1 MTSPSKP
8 SRPRGN
14 AWPGSSSSTSKQ
26 GSAQSR
32 PGIHLAALAVL
43 IFVMLAAVIGGAAL
57 HPGDWHHKFK
67 VGLGLDLHGGTTVTL
82 KAVASNGG
90 VPNKTDMNTAISI
103 LESRFNGLGINNT
116 TVQQQG
122 SQFINISIPGASAT
136 QIAPLLSSASLR
148 FRQVL
153 LCTTSVPSNAG
164 CLPGTHPAGSGLP
177 TAAAS
182 TPTTPIPTPTGTP
195 TPAPSSPKAKTSSP
209 ASKKSQSAS
218 PTPSPS
224 GGTGQAA
231 GARQFTGVTSAVVKP
246 LASASP
252 SASPSSSP
260 KPSASPSS
268 SPSGK
273 SSPSASPSASPTPT
287 PSVSAPSANTLYVAG
302 EESLVSAKAL
312 ALFKKLD
319 CGTTKWQHEIYGDK
333 SFKYDNEP
341 QIVACDGSG
350 IKYVLGPPIVQ
361 GTQLKSPAAALS
373 PTSNQ
378 WVVTF
383 NLNGAGSKSFGDKT
397 TQMVNAYYDSAT
409 GRETSVLDQFA
420 IVLDGKVVS
429 APLVQQAI
437 TGGSGQITGSFT
449 QKSATN
455 LANVLKYGALPLSFA
470 SQTIQSVSAQ
480 LGSQQLDAGLIAAAV
495 GLLLVVFYSLFY
507 YRGLALVSVFS
518 LATAALLSW
527 LAVILLGKYQG
538 YSLTLAGVAGLIVAI
553 GITADSFVVYFERLR
568 DEVREGRTLRAA
580 VERGWTRA
588 RRTILVSDTVSFLA
602 ALLLYIFAIG
612 DVKGFAFTLGLTTLI
627 DVAVV
632 FLFTKPMVTLLART
646 KFYSS
651 GRPLS
656 GLDPARLGAK
666 SPWRGSRSVTPRPAT
681 GAANTVSARTTPK
694 EA

>member
-1 MTSPSKP
+1 VTSPSKP

-14 AWPGSSSSTSKQ
+14 AWPGGSSTSKQ
-26 GSAQSR
+26 GSSTQSR

-43 IFVMLAAVIGGAAL
+43 VFVMLATVIGGAAL
-57 HPGDWHHKFK
+57 HPGDWHNKFK
-67 VGLGLDLHGGTTVTL
+67 VRLGLDLHGGTQVTL
-82 KAVASNGG
+82 KAVAAKGG
-90 VPNKTDMNTAISI
+90 VPSKTDMNTAISI

-122 SQFINISIPGASAT
+122 SQLINISIPGAGAS

-153 LCTTSVPSNAG
+153 LCTTIFPSNAG
-164 CLPGTHPAGSGLP
+164 CSSAPHHPAGAGLP
-177 TAAAS
+177 AAAS
-182 TPTTPIPTPTGTP
+182 APTTPLPTPTGTP
-195 TPAPSSPKAKTSSP
+195 
-209 ASKKSQSAS
+209 S
-218 PTPSPS
+218 PTPSSSPKPKSSTTPASKSSSSASPKASNS

-231 GARQFTGVTSAVVKP
+231 GARQLTGVTSAVIKP
-246 LASASP
+246 KASASPSPKSSASP
-252 SASPSSSP
+252 SASP
-260 KPSASPSS
+260 KAT
-268 SPSGK
+268 
-273 SSPSASPSASPTPT
+273 SSPSANASPTPT
-287 PSVSAPSANTLYVAG
+287 PSVSAPAAKVGTTYVAG
-302 EESLVSAKAL
+302 DEGMVSAKAL

-319 CGTTKWQHEIYGDK
+319 CGKTGWQHIIYGDQ
-333 SFKYDNEP
+333 SNRYDNEP
-341 QIVACDGSG
+341 QIVACDGNG

-361 GTQLKSPAAALS
+361 GTELKSPNAALS
-373 PTSNQ
+373 SVNNQ

-383 NLNGAGSKSFGDKT
+383 NLNGPGAKSFGDKT
-397 TQMVNAYYDSAT
+397 TQMVNSYYNAT
-409 GRETSVLDQFA
+409 TGSETSVLDQFA

-429 APLVQQAI
+429 APFVQQAI

-455 LANVLKYGALPLSFA
+455 LANVLKYGALPLSF
-470 SQTIQSVSAQ
+470 SNQQTQAVSAQ

-627 DVAVV
+627 DIVVV

-666 SPWRGSRSVTPRPAT
+666 SPWRGSRPATPRPAMG
-681 GAANTVSARTTPK
+681 GAASAVSARTTPK

>member
-1 MTSPSKP
+1 MTSPSKS
-8 SRPRGN
+8 SRPGGS
-14 AWPGSSSSTSKQ
+14 AWSGGSSTSKQ
-26 GSAQSR
+26 GSAHSR
-32 PGIHLAALAVL
+32 PGLHLAALVVL
-43 IFVMLAAVIGGAAL
+43 VFVMLAAVIGGAAL
-57 HPGDWHHKFK
+57 HPGNWHSKFK

-82 KAVASNGG
+82 KAVAENGG
-90 VPNKTDMNTAISI
+90 VPSKTSMNTAISI

-122 SQFINISIPGASAT
+122 SQFINISIPGKSAS

-153 LCTTSVPSNAG
+153 LCTTAAPTNAACVPG
-164 CLPGTHPAGSGLP
+164 PHPAGSGLP
-177 TAAAS
+177 AAVAS
-182 TPTTPIPTPTGTP
+182 TPTGPPTPIPTPIPTPPTTP
-195 TPAPSSPKAKTSSP
+195 TPAPSSATPK
-209 ASKKSQSAS
+209 
-218 PTPSPS
+218 
-224 GGTGQAA
+224 GGTGQAD
-231 GARQFTGVTSAVVKP
+231 GARQFTGVTSDVVRP

-252 SASPSSSP
+252 KPSSSASP
-260 KPSASPSS
+260 
-268 SPSGK
+268 K
-273 SSPSASPSASPTPT
+273 SSPSASPKSTSSPSASPS

-302 EESLVSAKAL
+302 DQSMVSAKAL
-312 ALFKKLD
+312 ALFKKLNCRD
-319 CGTTKWQHEIYGDK
+319 QGWQNAIYGNE
-333 SFKYDNEP
+333 SNKYDNEP

-350 IKYVLGPPIVQ
+350 VKYVLGPPIVQ
-361 GTQLKSPAAALS
+361 GTELKSPSAALS
-373 PTSNQ
+373 STNNQ

-383 NLNGAGSKSFGDKT
+383 NLNGAGSKAFGDKT
-397 TQMVNAYYDSAT
+397 TQMVNSYYNAT
-409 GRETSVLDQFA
+409 SGNETSVLDQFA

-437 TGGSGQITGSFT
+437 TGGSGQISGNFT
-449 QKSATN
+449 QKTATN
-455 LANVLKYGALPLSFA
+455 LANVLKYGALPLSFN

-480 LGSQQLDAGLIAAAV
+480 LGSQQLVAGLIAAAI
-495 GLLLVVFYSLFY
+495 GLLLVVFYSFFY

-518 LATAALLSW
+518 LTTAALLSW

-553 GITADSFVVYFERLR
+553 GITADSFVVFFERLR

-627 DVAVV
+627 DIVVV

-646 KFYSS
+646 TFYSS

-656 GLDPARLGAK
+656 GLDPARLGAR
-666 SPWRGSRSVTPRPAT
+666 SPWRGSRPATARPAT
-681 GAANTVSARTTPK
+681 GGAASAVSARTTPK